1 MDEFK
6 NQVLRMAHTLR
17 CKGWRRVSLDRYKEI
32 SVERISGALTNAVFM
47 VSPPS
52 ELPPIV
58 AGQDHQGS
66 VVSSASM
73 KLPAKLLLRIY
84 GPQASHLIDRDSE
97 LSILR
102 RLARKRI
109 GPRLFGTFENGRFE
123 EFFPSRTLTR
133 EDIRNPETSRHIA
146 KRLKELHEGIEL
158 EAKEIERGPIVWSN
172 WDKWIPRVRGIM
184 TKIEASDRK
193 GGPIA
198 GTEWEKFETVVL
210 KYRQWLEERY
220 GGPEGVKRQLVF
232 AHNDTQYG
240 NILRLQ
246 AGGKSPLLLP
256 MNEHKQLV
264 VIDFEYANANPPG
277 FEFANHFC
285 EWMSNYHG
293 PDPPHVIKEND
304 YPNLEQ
310 QRNFIRAYV
319 EHHLMGA
326 YSTKTPPA
334 SNPDLVNLDVRG
346 VPSFNLDAR
355 TPAMPYKEEEVAR
368 QRVVEKEVDRLVEET
383 LVWRSA
389 AHAMWCAWGIIQAK
403 LNPTG
408 AEQEHLK
415 KNNPDYKESTLSEE
429 AKNAAKDM
437 EDRRSEDED
446 EFDYLYYSQ
455 QRALLFWGDML
466 KLGIVKP
473 EEVDGFVL
481 NNLKK
486 VEY

>member
-1 MDEFK
+1 
-6 NQVLRMAHTLR
+6 
-17 CKGWRRVSLDRYKEI
+17 
-32 SVERISGALTNAVFM
+32 
-47 VSPPS
+47 
-52 ELPPIV
+52 
-58 AGQDHQGS
+58 
-66 VVSSASM
+66 
-73 KLPAKLLLRIY
+73 
-84 GPQASHLIDRDSE
+84 
-97 LSILR
+97 
-102 RLARKRI
+102 
-109 GPRLFGTFENGRFE
+109 
-123 EFFPSRTLTR
+123 
-133 EDIRNPETSRHIA
+133 
-146 KRLKELHEGIEL
+146 
-158 EAKEIERGPIVWSN
+158 
-172 WDKWIPRVRGIM
+172 
-184 TKIEASDRK
+184 
-193 GGPIA
+193 
-198 GTEWEKFETVVL
+198 
-210 KYRQWLEERY
+210 
-220 GGPEGVKRQLVF
+220 
-232 AHNDTQYG
+232 
-240 NILRLQ
+240 
-246 AGGKSPLLLP
+246 
-256 MNEHKQLV
+256 
-264 VIDFEYANANPPG
+264 
-277 FEFANHFC
+277 
-285 EWMSNYHG
+285 MSNYHG